1 MVERPMDTQYYSPSD
16 VFVTQTVGTNRAL
29 NMNSDSTDYDP
40 MAPPAGATATGAF
53 PKTTFFLVVD
63 GMGSL
68 EGTVSVAGAPLAGA
82 TVSVAGTAL
91 SYTTGADGTYS
102 FPYIAEGAQEVTATK
117 HGYSSVTHTVTIV
130 EDQTSTQDFAL
141 ALLPQVAVSGRIV
154 GSDNPTVGIAD
165 ATISLAGYEPYEATT
180 DASGQFSIPN
190 VFSGHTYTY
199 SANAIGYAAATGT
212 VEVGTTPVNMGDV
225 IVNEVAYPPHGLVA
239 TESTDYTQVALEW
252 QAPVPGGNG
261 EWIHYDNGEN
271 NDSIGLTDGG
281 EFVAAIRFPASE
293 LTDYAG
299 MSLHAISLFPG
310 DAGTYS
316 LRVYTG
322 GTPTAPGTQVVD
334 QPFTVTTI
342 DEFQTVVLDN
352 PVLITGTE
360 ELWFGFNVSHAAGAY
375 PAGCDAGPAL
385 NGFGNM
391 IYNSGAWSTLYDLAS
406 SLNYNWN
413 ISGYVGYSG
422 PTRGELV
429 SLSKP
434 GRRVPVLH
442 DVASISNMG
451 TFRTASGNSS
461 TNRSASNFTGH
472 RVSTAAGMDRSLSG
486 YKVYRLLA
494 ADQQNEANWTDL
506 TNNVYGQTTYA
517 DNAWGPLPSGV
528 YKFAVKAVYTN
539 NVMSPAAFSAELH
552 KGMMGT
558 LTGTV
563 TEFGTELPVE
573 GATVTAG
580 EYSGITNAQGVYS
593 FAAYAGTYSVT
604 ASKTGYQAATQ
615 DNIVVTGLQTT
626 TANFILT
633 EITLP
638 PAAVQAEQAGN
649 NVNITWLAPGSG
661 AELTEGFEGTAF
673 PPADWSQV
681 INNTGAAVLEV
692 LPTWCQAGTV
702 ALTPPIPPHGGESQ
716 AGMWWSYDYQDEWL
730 KTPAFNC
737 LPGASLSFWSY
748 VYFGSTNGDHYYVK
762 VSTDGGNSWTVL
774 WDASTQ
780 TGGQNAYTTPITID
794 LSSYGGQ
801 EIMLA
806 FHAEDPPSDD
816 GMWYVWFIDDIHI
829 GTPTRTI
836 SFSNDQLSRARFD
849 ETRAMEGYK
858 VWRLLQGQESN
869 EAQWAPLTPQAI
881 TATAHQDTDWGTL
894 PDGNYK
900 WAVKAV
906 YTGGA
911 LSNSAFS
918 NVVPRIT
925 EIGTIAGFVRDTQNQ
940 AISGATVSSGDYTA
954 TTNNNGAY
962 SLTIPAGNH
971 TVTASHPN
979 YSAVTQTGIVVVT
992 GQTTTVNFNLP
1003 ESQIVLEEDFESYA
1017 DFSLTFAP
1025 WTLLDVDGSATYG
1038 FNGISFLNSGSAMAY
1053 IIFNPDSTTPPLED
1067 TPAHSGNKFA
1077 ASFAAMTAPNNDWL
1091 ITPQFGG
1098 GGEIAFWAK
1107 SFTADY
1113 GLERFKVG
1121 VSTTGTAAGDFEIIS
1136 AGNFIEAP
1144 VDWTEY
1150 TYDLSAY
1157 AGLDIYVGIQC
1168 VSDDAFIFFVDDVTI
1183 TGSVSNEDGVA
1194 PVYANELKGN
1204 YPNPFNP
1211 ETNIRFSLKEAA
1223 KVSIEIYNV
1232 KGQLVRKLV
1241 NDVRDAG
1248 DHAVVWNGVDNNGRA
1263 VSSGVYYYKMS
1274 TGKYSST
1281 KKMIL
1286 MK

>member
-1 MVERPMDTQYYSPSD
+1 
-16 VFVTQTVGTNRAL
+16 
-29 NMNSDSTDYDP
+29 
-40 MAPPAGATATGAF
+40 
-53 PKTTFFLVVD
+53 
-63 GMGSL
+63 
-68 EGTVSVAGAPLAGA
+68 
-82 TVSVAGTAL
+82 
-91 SYTTGADGTYS
+91 
-102 FPYIAEGAQEVTATK
+102 
-117 HGYSSVTHTVTIV
+117 
-130 EDQTSTQDFAL
+130 
-141 ALLPQVAVSGRIV
+141 
-154 GSDNPTVGIAD
+154 VGIAD

-638 PAAVQAEQAGN
+638 PAAVQAEYHL
-649 NVNITWLAPGSG
+649 VGS
-661 AELTEGFEGTAF
+661 
-673 PPADWSQV
+673 
-681 INNTGAAVLEV
+681 
-692 LPTWCQAGTV
+692 
-702 ALTPPIPPHGGESQ
+702 
-716 AGMWWSYDYQDEWL
+716 
-730 KTPAFNC
+730 
-737 LPGASLSFWSY
+737 
-748 VYFGSTNGDHYYVK
+748 
-762 VSTDGGNSWTVL
+762 
-774 WDASTQ
+774 
-780 TGGQNAYTTPITID
+780 
-794 LSSYGGQ
+794 
-801 EIMLA
+801 
-806 FHAEDPPSDD
+806 
-816 GMWYVWFIDDIHI
+816 
-829 GTPTRTI
+829 
-836 SFSNDQLSRARFD
+836 RF
-849 ETRAMEGYK
+849 R
-858 VWRLLQGQESN
+858 S
-869 EAQWAPLTPQAI
+869 
-881 TATAHQDTDWGTL
+881 
-894 PDGNYK
+894 
-900 WAVKAV
+900 
-906 YTGGA
+906 
-911 LSNSAFS
+911 
-918 NVVPRIT
+918 
-925 EIGTIAGFVRDTQNQ
+925 
-940 AISGATVSSGDYTA
+940 
-954 TTNNNGAY
+954 
-962 SLTIPAGNH
+962 
-971 TVTASHPN
+971 
-979 YSAVTQTGIVVVT
+979 
-992 GQTTTVNFNLP
+992 
-1003 ESQIVLEEDFESYA
+1003 
-1017 DFSLTFAP
+1017 
-1025 WTLLDVDGSATYG
+1025 
-1038 FNGISFLNSGSAMAY
+1038 
-1053 IIFNPDSTTPPLED
+1053 
-1067 TPAHSGNKFA
+1067 
-1077 ASFAAMTAPNNDWL
+1077 
-1091 ITPQFGG
+1091 
-1098 GGEIAFWAK
+1098 
-1107 SFTADY
+1107 
-1113 GLERFKVG
+1113 
-1121 VSTTGTAAGDFEIIS
+1121 
-1136 AGNFIEAP
+1136 
-1144 VDWTEY
+1144 
-1150 TYDLSAY
+1150 
-1157 AGLDIYVGIQC
+1157 
-1168 VSDDAFIFFVDDVTI
+1168 
-1183 TGSVSNEDGVA
+1183 
-1194 PVYANELKGN
+1194 
-1204 YPNPFNP
+1204 
-1211 ETNIRFSLKEAA
+1211 
-1223 KVSIEIYNV
+1223 
-1232 KGQLVRKLV
+1232 
-1241 NDVRDAG
+1241 
-1248 DHAVVWNGVDNNGRA
+1248 
-1263 VSSGVYYYKMS
+1263 
-1274 TGKYSST
+1274 
-1281 KKMIL
+1281 
-1286 MK
+1286 